1 VSHAHLPVDEIF
13 SRLRETP
20 LFADVDETPLRELV
34 ARGEIVDLE
43 PGEVLIRQGD
53 VADALYVVLDG
64 ELEVTRQSGESRLP
78 VAVVG
83 PGSLQ
88 GEIAALEGGTRVATV
103 AATRTAEVLR
113 IPVDAMRE
121 LLAAGPDVAL
131 SVIRTAVARLRAM
144 EVSLREREKL
154 AALGTLSAG
163 LAHELNNPAAAA
175 LRSIAALEAAVS
187 AAEASPRPSPPP
199 RPPADTAKPRTA
211 LERADR
217 ISEIEAIAGSAEA
230 ASALVEAGWT
240 AASLREQPTDVVPWL
255 AADASVRQLLG
266 ELEIALSRISDIVG
280 AVKGYTYLD
289 QAPVGRVDVRIGLEQ
304 TLVILRHRLRDIE
317 VRTEIADDLPPIEAY
332 GSELN
337 QVWTNLIDNAVDA
350 MDGRGALT
358 VRAEAERT
366 AEGAG
371 VRVTIADSG
380 SGIPPDVR
388 ARLFEPF
395 YTTKEPGKGTGLGL
409 HISYGVVARHGGR
422 IEVDSAPGDPAADAA
437 ADDRRGRRLGAQP
450 VSGWARRASGDR
462 TRRVVSSSPA
472 MMNSTPS
479 SWNALGASLRIQ
491 IPSRTDPTGW
501 IVSTTLVTAAGR
513 RGRLMLISNHPTT
526 WTLSASRTSQPWAG
540 QVGTRSTSPSGSPMS
555 SETIAADRVASNSG
569 PAGRRGSAL
578 ARRCTRRKPA

>member
-1 VSHAHLPVDEIF
+1 MTHAHLPVDEIVA
-13 SRLRETP
+13 RLRETP
-20 LFADVDETPLRELV
+20 LFADVDEAPLRELV

-53 VADALYVVLDG
+53 PADALFVVLDG

-83 PGSLQ
+83 PGALQ

-103 AATRTAEVLR
+103 AATRQAEVLR
-113 IPVDAMRE
+113 IPVEAVRE

-144 EVSLREREKL
+144 EATLREREKL

-175 LRSIAALEAAVS
+175 LRSIAALNDAVGV
-187 AAEASPRPSPPP
+187 AESSPRPSPPP
-199 RPPADTAKPRTA
+199 RPPSDTAAPRTA

-217 ISEIEAIAGSAEA
+217 ISEIEGIAGGADA

-240 AASLREQPTDVVPWL
+240 AASLHEQPAEVVPWL

-266 ELEIALSRISDIVG
+266 ELEIALTRISDIVG

-304 TLVILRHRLRDIE
+304 TLIILRHRLRDIE
-317 VRTEIADDLPPIEAY
+317 VRTEIAEDLPPIEAY

-358 VRAEAERT
+358 VRAVPDPT
-366 AEGAG
+366 PDGIG
-371 VRVTIADSG
+371 VRVTVADSG
-380 SGIPPDVR
+380 SGIPPEIR

-395 YTTKEPGKGTGLGL
+395 FTTKEPGKGTGLGL

-422 IEVDSAPGDPAADAA
+422 IEVESEPGD
-437 ADDRRGRRLGAQP
+437 
-450 VSGWARRASGDR
+450 
-462 TRRVVSSSPA
+462 TRFTVTLPP
-472 MMNSTPS
+472 TPP
-479 SWNALGASLRIQ
+479 Q
-491 IPSRTDPTGW
+491 
-501 IVSTTLVTAAGR
+501 
-513 RGRLMLISNHPTT
+513 
-526 WTLSASRTSQPWAG
+526 
-540 QVGTRSTSPSGSPMS
+540 
-555 SETIAADRVASNSG
+555 
-569 PAGRRGSAL
+569 
-578 ARRCTRRKPA
+578 

>member
-1 VSHAHLPVDEIF
+1 MTHAHLPVDEIVA
-13 SRLRETP
+13 RLRETP
-20 LFADVDETPLRELV
+20 LFADVDEAPLRELV

-53 VADALYVVLDG
+53 AADALFVVLDG
-64 ELEVTRQSGESRLP
+64 ELEVTRLSGESRLP

-103 AATRTAEVLR
+103 AATRAAEVLR
-113 IPVDAMRE
+113 IPVEAMRE
-121 LLAAGPDVAL
+121 LLAAGPDFAL

-144 EVSLREREKL
+144 ESTLREREKL

-175 LRSIAALEAAVS
+175 LRSIASLEEAVS
-187 AAEASPRPSPPP
+187 AAESSPRPSPPP
-199 RPPADTAKPRTA
+199 RPPADTPKPRTA

-217 ISEIEAIAGSAEA
+217 ISEIEVIAGSAEA

-240 AASLREQPTDVVPWL
+240 AAGLTEQPADIVPWL

-266 ELEIALSRISDIVG
+266 ELEIALTRISDIVG

-358 VRAEAERT
+358 IRAEAEAT
-366 AEGAG
+366 AEGVG
-371 VRVTIADSG
+371 VRVTIADIG
-380 SGIPPDVR
+380 SGIPPEVR

-409 HISYGVVARHGGR
+409 HISYGAVARHGGR
-422 IEVDSAPGDPAADAA
+422 IEVDSSPGDTQFTVTLPPTLPRTPDEAAD
-437 ADDRRGRRLGAQP
+437 
-450 VSGWARRASGDR
+450 
-462 TRRVVSSSPA
+462 
-472 MMNSTPS
+472 
-479 SWNALGASLRIQ
+479 
-491 IPSRTDPTGW
+491 
-501 IVSTTLVTAAGR
+501 
-513 RGRLMLISNHPTT
+513 
-526 WTLSASRTSQPWAG
+526 
-540 QVGTRSTSPSGSPMS
+540 
-555 SETIAADRVASNSG
+555 
-569 PAGRRGSAL
+569 
-578 ARRCTRRKPA
+578 